1 MPTTDVDFPAAESD
15 RHAAHAER
23 DARDPQARIARA
35 LERTRAE
42 LEVVLGEVHNARSVG
57 LRLELV
63 DRALRLHF
71 LGSRLSRRLSML
83 GEGGLLALS
92 AIRETDI
99 SSVVLDCAAEV
110 APECRR
116 RQIVLEVQIAP
127 AIGASWLDAE
137 QLCETVRCLIDD
149 AIEALPQQGT
159 LVIEARNDIHGVA
172 ISVRDDRPQSLAT
185 NFASDLFVAAR
196 FADALAGELE
206 RRAVGSPANTI
217 TETTLR
223 IPEMR
228 ATELCE
234 AHVPRSNAA

>member
-1 MPTTDVDFPAAESD
+1 MPPNSAHSSAAEHD
-15 RHAAHAER
+15 RNAAHAER

-99 SSVVLDCAAEV
+99 ASVVRDCAAEV

-116 RQIVLEVQIAP
+116 RQITLDVQLDAR
-127 AIGASWLDAE
+127 IGASWLDAE

-159 LVIEARNDIHGVA
+159 LIIAARNDVHGVA
-172 ISVRDDRPQSLAT
+172 ISVRDDRPEGIASSY
-185 NFASDLFVAAR
+185 ASDLFVAAR

-206 RRAVGSPANTI
+206 RRAVGSPASTI
-217 TETTLR
+217 TETTVR

-234 AHVPRSNAA
+234 EHVPRSNAA

>member
-1 MPTTDVDFPAAESD
+1 MPPSAANFSTAEPD
-15 RHAAHAER
+15 QDAAQSER
-23 DARDPQARIARA
+23 DSRDPQTRIARA

-92 AIRETDI
+92 AIRETDVR
-99 SSVVLDCAAEV
+99 SVVRDCAAEV

-116 RQIVLEVQIAP
+116 RQISLDVQLDAR
-127 AIGASWLDAE
+127 IGASWLDAE

-149 AIEALPQQGT
+149 AIEALPEQGT
-159 LVIEARNDIHGVA
+159 LVIEARNDVHGVA
-172 ISVRDDRPQSLAT
+172 ISVRDDRPHSSAS

-206 RRAVGSPANTI
+206 RRAVQSPSSTI

-234 AHVPRSNAA
+234 EHVPRSNAA